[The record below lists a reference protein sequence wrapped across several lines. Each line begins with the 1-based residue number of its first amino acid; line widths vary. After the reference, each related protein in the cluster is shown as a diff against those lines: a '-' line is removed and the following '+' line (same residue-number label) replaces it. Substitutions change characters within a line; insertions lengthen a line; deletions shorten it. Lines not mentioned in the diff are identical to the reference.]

1 MNEIDK
7 YTKEE
12 LYDMCNAL
20 MHTKESYESMLDVYD
35 EMVTWYERKIE
46 ERNAGIRRSHNEGR
60 EYIGKET
67 EYIGKDWAERKK
79 FV

>member
-12 LYDMCNAL
+12 LYDMCNEL
-20 MHTKESYESMLDVYD
+20 MHTKELYESMLDVYD

-46 ERNAGIRRSHNEGR
+46 ERNDLL
-60 EYIGKET
+60 YQ
-67 EYIGKDWAERKK
+67 YKK
-79 FV
+79 LADEMLDTMKGMK

>member
-12 LYDMCNAL
+12 LYDMCNEL
-20 MHTKESYESMLDVYD
+20 MHTKELYENMLDVYD

-46 ERNAGIRRSHNEGR
+46 ERNDLL
-60 EYIGKET
+60 YQ
-67 EYIGKDWAERKK
+67 YKK
-79 FV
+79 LADEMLDIMKGTK